1 MLDGEGV
8 VLSLDLGSNTG
19 FVLTK
24 DNQQNIVGT
33 WEFKNSRHEGGGSR
47 YLRFR
52 QKLNETHTIMPIGRV
67 FYEEVR
73 RHAGTDAAHVYGGLL
88 GILTA
93 FCEEHSIPYEGIPV
107 GTIKKHWTGKGNAS
121 KEMMIEVAE
130 SKGFEVDNDNEADA
144 LAISSWAF
152 ANRIMK
158 AIAAAL
164 LAALA
169 VSATFTAAAGALAE
183 WTSYADYLS

>member
-1 MLDGEGV
+1 MASDTLI
-8 VLSLDLGSNTG
+8 LSLDLGTHTG

-24 DNQQNIVGT
+24 DSKQNIVGT

-52 QKLNETHTIMPIGRV
+52 QKLVETHTVMPIGRV

-88 GILTA
+88 GILTS
-93 FCEEHSIPYEGIPV
+93 FCEEHNIPYEGVPV
-107 GTIKKHWTGKGNAS
+107 GTIKKFWTGKGNAS
-121 KEMMIEVAE
+121 KDMMIAVAE

-144 LAISSWAF
+144 LAISFWAF
-152 ANRIMK
+152 ANRVAK
-158 AIAAAL
+158 ALAAAL
-164 LAALA
+164 MLAAA
-169 VSATFTAAAGALAE
+169 MSFTYSAAAGANAAYE
-183 WTSYADYLS
+183 DFTDYVS